1 MTSYEFTLRIRLPEA
16 NPDPEHWVDRI
27 YEAGCDDATI
37 GTGRHGFIGLMF
49 ARAASSAAKAIAS
62 AVRDVRRAIPGAQ
75 VVAAEPDLVNLAD
88 LARLTGFSR
97 QNLRKYAI
105 GQMRT
110 VRAVFPPP
118 AVSGP
123 ESYWRLAE
131 VGIWMGA
138 NTSVTLAPSLI
149 DLACATSRVNL
160 QAQKRRLDD
169 AWSQHAR
176 LRRRRPAGAAA

>member
-16 NPDPEHWVDRI
+16 NPDPEHWADRLH
-27 YEAGCDDATI
+27 EAGCDDATI

-49 ARAASSAAKAIAS
+49 ARAAPSAAKAIAS

-75 VVAAEPDLVNLAD
+75 VVAAEPDRVNLAD

-138 NTSVTLAPSLI
+138 NTSVTLAPGLI
-149 DLACATSRVNL
+149 DLAWTTRGASMQRF
-160 QAQKRRLDD
+160 
-169 AWSQHAR
+169 
-176 LRRRRPAGAAA
+176 RRRRPAGAAA